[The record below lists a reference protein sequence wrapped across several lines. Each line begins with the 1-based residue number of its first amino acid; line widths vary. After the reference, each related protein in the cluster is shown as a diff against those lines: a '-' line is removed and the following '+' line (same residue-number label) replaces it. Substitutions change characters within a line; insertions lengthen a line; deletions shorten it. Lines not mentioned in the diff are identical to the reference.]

1 MKGQITGL
9 LAIFVAASIWGLGG
23 PYFRWVDSQGVSIFT
38 SNAIS
43 GIVAAPIMLALA
55 LARGRSVRIAP
66 GRLPVLVL
74 MALATMATNYTMFHA
89 FRVTT
94 VANTVLLHYMTP
106 VFVAL
111 VAVPLF
117 GERLTWL
124 KLVALFASM
133 MGMMLVVSSGPGGVA
148 LSIGRGEILAFLSS
162 LSYTVSIVAGR
173 HLRGIDPGVSAFWLN
188 VLLAV
193 FSAAAAVPGFHPPP
207 LVAVGVIAVGGGLIG
222 SCLTILLYFF
232 ALSRADASRVS
243 IVALMEV
250 VVGAAVGIALFG
262 EPATWNV
269 FAGGALI
276 LGGCIVVA
284 AEKNAHDPQ

>member
-1 MKGQITGL
+1 VKAQLTGL
-9 LAIFVAASIWGLGG
+9 AAIFVAASIWGLGG

-55 LARGRSVRIAP
+55 LGRRRSLRLAP
-66 GRLPVLVL
+66 GHVPVLVL
-74 MALATMATNYTMFHA
+74 MALATMTTNYTMFHA

-111 VAVPLF
+111 AAVPLF
-117 GERLTWL
+117 GERLTWV
-124 KLVALFASM
+124 KLLALFASM
-133 MGMMLVVSSGPGGVA
+133 MGMVLVVSSGPDGVA
-148 LSIGRGEILAFLSS
+148 LAVGRGEILAFLSS

-173 HLRGIDPGVSAFWLN
+173 YLRGLDPGVSAFWLN
-188 VLLAV
+188 ALLAV
-193 FSAAAAVPGFHPPP
+193 FSGVAAAPGFHPPP
-207 LVAVGVIAVGGGLIG
+207 PIAVGVIAVGGGLIG

-250 VVGAAVGIALFG
+250 VVGAAVGVALFG
-262 EPATWNV
+262 EPAGLPV
-269 FAGGALI
+269 LAGGVLI
-276 LGGCIVVA
+276 LGGCVVVA
-284 AEKNAHDPQ
+284 VEKS